1 MGCSSCQT
9 DKFQELDEFIA
20 NLPTTK
26 GALIAVLHRA
36 QDLFGYLPKEVQ
48 LHIAHRLAIPAAKVY
63 GVVSFYSFFNT
74 QPRGEFD
81 VNICLGTACF
91 VRGAANIL
99 KEFETQLGIKNGE
112 TTKDGLF
119 TINTIRCIGAC
130 GLAPVVMINE
140 KVYGRVQPQEVKN
153 IIEECL
159 AKGGPKNE

>member
-9 DKFQELDEFIA
+9 GKFQELDEFIA
-20 NLPTTK
+20 SLPTTN

-48 LHIAHRLAIPAAKVY
+48 LHIAHQLAIPAAKVY

-74 QPRGEFD
+74 QPRGEF
-81 VNICLGTACF
+81 NINVCLGTACF

-112 TTKDGLF
+112 TTRDGMF
-119 TINTIRCIGAC
+119 SINTIRCIGAC

-140 KVYGRVQPQEVKN
+140 KVYGRLQPQDVKP

-159 AKGGPKNE
+159 AKGGSKNE